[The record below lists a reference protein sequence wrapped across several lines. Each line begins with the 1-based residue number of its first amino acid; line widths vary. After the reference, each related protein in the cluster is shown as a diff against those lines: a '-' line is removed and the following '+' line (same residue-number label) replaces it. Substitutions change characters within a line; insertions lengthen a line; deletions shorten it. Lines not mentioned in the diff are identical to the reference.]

1 MKDNLKKFS
10 IFLLSFL
17 TYLSL
22 IKMDIIVTYNVLSFL
37 VFVIIVIIYK
47 NTLLKK
53 NCYVNITLTFS
64 IIFSLLSIIGR
75 NMYAYYNV
83 YNVDIWS
90 EIFCLRS
97 VIYLLGLIPLYYSIL
112 YYVINFLC
120 SYDTKIGEKYNNKI
134 FIVISMLLMLG
145 VWSIYLLNYFPGTL
159 SSDSIGE
166 YSMFVNGLHITS
178 DHHPVLHILYMAL
191 FYNIGFK
198 IFGTPNMGVL
208 FVTLSQIIIMASI
221 FTYSLVFLRKRNCPK
236 LLTYVLLMFYTFS
249 SITGYYSIVMWKD
262 VLFAGFTLLL
272 TIECFKLYE
281 KRNNLRFKNLISFL
295 IVSLIFV
302 FLRNNAIYAY
312 FILALIIL
320 IILKKY
326 FKQFAIMFVIVFSVF
341 IFVKGPVFSWCGI
354 QKSSSAEYIG
364 MPLQQIARIITKNEK
379 LTNNQYL
386 QIDKLIPVSFIPYA
400 YNPIVSD
407 GIKFNK
413 NFNIDAFN
421 DDKLSYLKLYSDIV
435 FEHFPTTIEAYFIS
449 TLGYWYPNVVYWSV
463 ANNIYDNNLGIYLDS
478 KTNENI
484 NSIIVKGE
492 ARDLPLFG
500 MQWSIG
506 LCVWTIA
513 ILAVC
518 FIRKNKFIAITP
530 FLPCITIWITML
542 LASPV
547 WGEFRY
553 VYGLFTSLPFLIG
566 LFFIKSK
573 TID

>member
-1 MKDNLKKFS
+1 MKDNLKKCS

-22 IKMDIIVTYNVLSFL
+22 IKMDIIVSYNVLSFL
-37 VFVIIVIIYK
+37 LFVIIVIIYK
-47 NTLLKK
+47 NSLLKK
-53 NCYVNITLTFS
+53 NDYVNITLTFS

-97 VIYLLGLIPLYYSIL
+97 VIYLLGLMPLYYSIL

-120 SYDTKIGEKYNNKI
+120 SYDNKIDEKYNNKI

-145 VWSIYLLNYFPGTL
+145 VWSIYLLNYYPGTL
-159 SSDSIGE
+159 SPDSIGE

-208 FVTLSQIIIMASI
+208 FVTLSQMIIMASI

-236 LLTYVLLMFYTFS
+236 LLTYVLLLFYAFS

-262 VLFAGFTLLL
+262 VLFAGVTLLL

-341 IFVKGPVFSWCGI
+341 IFVKGPVFKWCGI

-364 MPLQQIARIITKNEK
+364 MPLQQVARIITKNEK

-386 QIDKLIPVSFIPYA
+386 QIDKLIPISIVPSA

-413 NFNIDAFN
+413 SFNINAFN
-421 DDKLSYLKLYSDIV
+421 DDKISYLKLYSDIV
-435 FEHFPTTIEAYFIS
+435 IEHFPTAIEAYFIS

-463 ANNIYDNNLGIYLDS
+463 ANNIYENNLGIYLDS

-484 NSIIVKGE
+484 NNIIVKGE
-492 ARDLPLFG
+492 ERTLPLFG

-518 FIRKNKFIAITP
+518 FIRKNKFIAITS

-566 LFFIKSK
+566 IFFIKTK

>member
-1 MKDNLKKFS
+1 MKDNLKICS

-17 TYLSL
+17 TYVSL
-22 IKMDIIVTYNVLSFL
+22 IKMDIIVSYNVLSFL
-37 VFVIIVIIYK
+37 LFVIIFIIYR
-47 NTLLKK
+47 NSLLK
-53 NCYVNITLTFS
+53 NNNYVNITLIFS
-64 IIFSLLSIIGR
+64 IIFSLLSIIGMD
-75 NMYAYYNV
+75 MYAYYNV
-83 YNVDIWS
+83 YNIDIWDK
-90 EIFCLRS
+90 IFCLRS

-120 SYDTKIGEKYNNKI
+120 SYDNKNDEKYNNKI
-134 FIVISMLLMLG
+134 FVVICMLLMLS
-145 VWSIYLLNYFPGTL
+145 VWSIYLLNYYPGTL
-159 SSDSIGE
+159 SPDSIGE

-198 IFGTPNMGVL
+198 IFGTPNVGVL
-208 FVTLSQIIIMASI
+208 FVTLSQMIIMASI

-236 LLTYVLLMFYTFS
+236 LLTYILLIFYAFS

-262 VLFAGFTLLL
+262 VLFAGVTLLL

-281 KRNNLRFKNLISFL
+281 KRNNLKFKNLISFL

-320 IILKKY
+320 IIFKKY
-326 FKQFAIMFVIVFSVF
+326 FKQFAVMFVLVFSVF
-341 IFVKGPVFSWCGI
+341 IFVKGPVFKWCGI

-364 MPLQQIARIITKNEK
+364 MPLQQVSRIITKNEK

-386 QIDKLIPVSFIPYA
+386 QIEKLIPVSIIPSV

-421 DDKLSYLKLYSDIV
+421 DDKISYLKLYSDIII
-435 FEHFPTTIEAYFIS
+435 EHFQTAMEAYFIS

-463 ANNIYDNNLGIYLDS
+463 ANNVYENNFGIYLDP

-484 NSIIVKGE
+484 NNIIVEGE
-492 ARDLPLFG
+492 KRTLPLFG

-513 ILAVC
+513 VLTVC
-518 FIRKNKFIAITP
+518 FIKKNKFIAITS

-566 LFFIKSK
+566 IFFIKIK